1 VRECFATI
9 GVDRPYAHQHRGL
22 QALHEGRDLV
32 LATATASGKSL
43 CYQAPVLQAALD
55 DPGSRA
61 LFLFPTKAL
70 ARDQIEAIRALVGP
84 STRLHGIVG
93 AGTYDGD
100 TPPDERRAARA
111 RAHVIATN
119 PDMLHRAVL
128 PHHDRWAAFL
138 AGLR

>member
-1 VRECFATI
+1 LASITDLDELELVTVRRTPARAGVMGEWPTWIDARVRECFATI

-70 ARDQIEAIRALVGP
+70 ARDQIEA
-84 STRLHGIVG
+84 T
-93 AGTYDGD
+93 
-100 TPPDERRAARA
+100 
-111 RAHVIATN
+111 
-119 PDMLHRAVL
+119 
-128 PHHDRWAAFL
+128 
-138 AGLR
+138 